1 MFNTNFIAKFAK
13 FATDAITKYKAQR
26 VRDVVSQYCAT
37 VDAQVTTTLPVAV
50 EFYRGV
56 ATAIVDKTFE
66 DPTPA
71 LQLVSAVQA
80 VSEHYGPALKA
91 EFEVLSTKL
100 EERGADPAMLQ
111 RVEALFKAIEALTT
125 DVNDH

>member
-1 MFNTNFIAKFAK
+1 MFNIKSITTFVTN
-13 FATDAITKYKAQR
+13 AITKYKAQR
-26 VRDVVSQYCAT
+26 VKDVVSQYFAA
-37 VDAQVTTTLPVAV
+37 VDTQVTTTLPVAI
-50 EFYRGV
+50 EFYRGC

-71 LQLVSAVQA
+71 LQLMSAVQA
-80 VSEHYGPALKA
+80 VSEHYGPALRA
-91 EFEVLSTKL
+91 EFDTLSTKL

-111 RVEALFKAIEALTT
+111 RVEALFKAIEGLTT

>member
-1 MFNTNFIAKFAK
+1 MFNIKSIAK

-26 VRDVVSQYCAT
+26 VKDVVTQYFAA
-37 VDAQVTTTLPVAV
+37 VDTQVTTTLPVAV

-56 ATAIVDKTFE
+56 ATTIVDKTFE
-66 DPTPA
+66 DPKPA
-71 LQLVSAVQA
+71 LQLVAAVQA

-91 EFEVLSTKL
+91 EFNVLSTKL
-100 EERGADPAMLQ
+100 EELGASPVVLQ
-111 RVEALFKAIEALTT
+111 RVEALVKAIEDLTT

>member
-1 MFNTNFIAKFAK
+1 MFASIISFAK
-13 FATDAITKYKAQR
+13 NAVTKYKAQR
-26 VRDVVSQYCAT
+26 VKDVVTQYIGLA
-37 VDAQVTTTLPVAV
+37 DAQVVVAMPVAL

-80 VSEHYGPALKA
+80 VSEHYGPALSA

-100 EERGADPAMLQ
+100 EALGASPVMLQ
-111 RVEALFKAIEALTT
+111 RVEALFKAIEDLTT

>member
-1 MFNTNFIAKFAK
+1 MFNIKSITQSV
-13 FATDAITKYKAQR
+13 TDAITKYKAQR
-26 VRDVVSQYCAT
+26 ARDVVSQYCAT
-37 VDAQVTTTLPVAV
+37 VDAQVMSTFPAV
-50 EFYRGV
+50 IEFYRGA
-56 ATAIVDKTFE
+56 ATTIVDKTFE

-71 LQLVSAVQA
+71 LQLMSAVQA
-80 VSEHYGPALKA
+80 VSEHYGPALRA

-111 RVEALFKAIEALTT
+111 RVEALFKAIEDLTT

>member
-1 MFNTNFIAKFAK
+1 MFKSIATFVTNAV
-13 FATDAITKYKAQR
+13 DKYKAQR

-37 VDAQVTTTLPVAV
+37 VDQQLVTTLPVAI

-66 DPTPA
+66 DPIPA
-71 LQLVSAVQA
+71 LQLVSALDA
-80 VSEHYGPALKA
+80 VTKHYGPALIDEFKA
-91 EFEVLSTKL
+91 FSTKL

-111 RVEALFKAIEALTT
+111 RVEALFKAIEGLTT

>member
-1 MFNTNFIAKFAK
+1 MFKFITTFVTNAV
-13 FATDAITKYKAQR
+13 TKYKAQR

-37 VDAQVTTTLPVAV
+37 VDAQVLSTLPVAI

-56 ATAIVDKTFE
+56 ATAVVDKTFE
-66 DPTPA
+66 DPKPA
-71 LQLVSAVQA
+71 LQLVAAVQA
-80 VSEHYGPALKA
+80 VSEHYGPALRA
-91 EFEVLSTKL
+91 EFDVLSTKL

-111 RVEALFKAIEALTT
+111 RVEALFKAIEGLTT

>member
-1 MFNTNFIAKFAK
+1 MFKSIATFVTNAV
-13 FATDAITKYKAQR
+13 DKYKAQR

-37 VDAQVTTTLPVAV
+37 VDQQLVTTLPVAI

-56 ATAIVDKTFE
+56 ATAVVDKTFE
-66 DPTPA
+66 DPKPA
-71 LQLVSAVQA
+71 LQLVAAVQA
-80 VSEHYGPALKA
+80 VSEHYGPALRA
-91 EFEVLSTKL
+91 EFDVLSAKL

-111 RVEALFKAIEALTT
+111 RVEALFKVIEALTT

>member
-1 MFNTNFIAKFAK
+1 MFASIITFAK
-13 FATDAITKYKAQR
+13 NAVTKYKAQR

-37 VDAQVTTTLPVAV
+37 VDAQVTTALPVAV

-66 DPTPA
+66 DPKPA
-71 LQLVSAVQA
+71 LQLIEALDAVTK
-80 VSEHYGPALKA
+80 HYGPALSV
-91 EFEVLSTKL
+91 EFEMLSTKL
-100 EERGADPAMLQ
+100 EERGASPVMLQ
-111 RVEALFKAIEALTT
+111 RVEALFKAIEDLTT

>member
-1 MFNTNFIAKFAK
+1 MFKSIASFVTNAV
-13 FATDAITKYKAQR
+13 TKYKAQR

-37 VDAQVTTTLPVAV
+37 VDAQVLSTMPVAI

-66 DPTPA
+66 DPKPA
-71 LQLVSAVQA
+71 LQLVEALNAVTK
-80 VSEHYGPALKA
+80 HYGPALRT
-91 EFEVLSTKL
+91 EFDVFSAKL

-111 RVEALFKAIEALTT
+111 RVEALFKAIEGLTT

>member
-1 MFNTNFIAKFAK
+1 MFKSITSFVTNAV
-13 FATDAITKYKAQR
+13 TKYKAQR

-37 VDAQVTTTLPVAV
+37 VDQQVLSTMPVAI
-50 EFYRGV
+50 EFYRGC

-66 DPTPA
+66 NPAPA
-71 LQLVSAVQA
+71 LQLVAAVQA
-80 VSEHYGPALKA
+80 VSEHYGPALRA
-91 EFEVLSTKL
+91 EFDVLSTKL

-111 RVEALFKAIEALTT
+111 RVEALFKAIEVLTT